1 MQRRTYPF
9 VSVILSPG
17 SKIGHTPRKNPSAY
31 WRTATSRI
39 NAYRG
44 LRRTLVTFRPSLS
57 QPRMIIAHVSRRCK
71 CFLGDFLNFFEKIL
85 RFAER
90 RFSLSREGGFSVC
103 PRPPLFTDTRFGAG
117 GTSSPPYRRVRRS
130 SLPIPGPAAG
140 PAHRRA
146 DFERHGI
153 VCAEIRPLC
162 ITDRIISLNYTV
174 CSRSK
179 PYIPSVGQFQRRHP
193 PAGFGGFQPHD
204 GGTGRIGRV

>member
-31 WRTATSRI
+31 RRTATSRI

-90 RFSLSREGGFSVC
+90 RFPMSPEGVF
-103 PRPPLFTDTRFGAG
+103 RFAPVLRCSQAPVFRAG
-117 GTSSPPYRRVRRS
+117 GASSLPCRRVRRS
-130 SLPIPGPAAG
+130 SLPISDPAAG

-153 VCAEIRPLC
+153 VCAEFC
-162 ITDRIISLNYTV
+162 HVCNTYRIIASDYTV
-174 CSRSK
+174 C
-179 PYIPSVGQFQRRHP
+179 FC
-193 PAGFGGFQPHD
+193 FQPVFRQL
-204 GGTGRIGRV
+204 GRSRDATRQPVSEGSSRTMEALAVSGV